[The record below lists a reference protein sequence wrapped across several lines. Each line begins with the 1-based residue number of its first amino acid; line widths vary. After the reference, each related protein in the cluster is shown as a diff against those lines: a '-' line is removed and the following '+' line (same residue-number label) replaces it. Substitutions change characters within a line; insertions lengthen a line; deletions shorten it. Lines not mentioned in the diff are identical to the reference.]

1 VDPSEAREKVVHTY
15 EQHMRQNAL
24 IELMKLLAEKTFSGV
39 DYGVVREYV
48 SPLASVTSQEL
59 EAAVET
65 YRKRRP
71 DKMPNLDNLMR
82 YVGSG
87 DLSTSRHSNAEA
99 EAITRSSRSLRK
111 GAAAAAASKLT
122 YSQRNLRGTVYD
134 FSAPLNQETALE
146 ERQIFIHLLEREVSD
161 LSSIND
167 CCTYFLVNDE
177 YAFENYTTVSPAA
190 SCWRA

>member
-1 VDPSEAREKVVHTY
+1 MDPSEAREKVVHTY

-65 YRKRRP
+65 YRKKRP

-134 FSAPLNQETALE
+134 F
-146 ERQIFIHLLEREVSD
+146 
-161 LSSIND
+161 
-167 CCTYFLVNDE
+167 Y
-177 YAFENYTTVSPAA
+177 
-190 SCWRA
+190 